1 MGFKTYVSDKWNATK
16 QLGSRTNERLG
27 GWANF
32 IDDKWRNSWQP
43 WVEKAIGT
51 ENMDAAAE
59 TAGSFVEDRTKGT
72 GKAITKT
79 VKALSP
85 YLPDRFGGKF
95 LKEKFL
101 ELGEYMTTAGD
112 RTRKYISPNYET
124 RKPPTDSKKPPTD
137 SKKPPTDSKKPPN
150 DPSVGVV
157 ASLKTSVPKPPD
169 IKMDFDSTSN
179 RPKNKSGVISFGVNR
194 QPVLNLAPTMPQN
207 ARNPKL
213 SAPIRASIRSL
224 KARSGRLKLQAIEWD
239 GWRGVP
245 SIYGGNRG

>member
-43 WVEKAIGT
+43 WVEKAVGT

-59 TAGSFVEDRTKGT
+59 TAGSFIEDRTKGT

-85 YLPDRFGGKF
+85 SLPDRFGGKF
-95 LKEKFL
+95 LKKKFL

-112 RTRKYISPNYET
+112 RTRKYLSPGYET
-124 RKPPTDSKKPPTD
+124 RKTPTDSSKPPMDSKKPPTD
-137 SKKPPTDSKKPPN
+137 SKKPPD
-150 DPSVGVV
+150 DPSFGVV
-157 ASLKTSVPKPPD
+157 AALKTSVPKLPD
-169 IKMDFDSTSN
+169 IKMDFDDN
-179 RPKNKSGVISFGVNR
+179 INFGTI
-194 QPVLNLAPTMPQN
+194 QYLFT
-207 ARNPKL
+207 
-213 SAPIRASIRSL
+213 
-224 KARSGRLKLQAIEWD
+224 
-239 GWRGVP
+239 
-245 SIYGGNRG
+245 Y